1 MRREINAS
9 REVILAAS
17 RELEQKVAIRTAE
30 LSVRNEELLALNE
43 LAGSLT
49 RSLDPEA
56 ILAGALEAVR
66 AVLPTTAGRGFR
78 IGREGAD
85 REPGR
90 AGEDGVPSSRR
101 SPSPRSPATSWSSA
115 RTGTGS

>member
-1 MRREINAS
+1 MRKEINAS

-17 RELEQKVAIRTAE
+17 RELEQKVATRTAE

-56 ILAGALEAVR
+56 ILGGALEAVR
-66 AVLPTTAGRGFR
+66 SVLPTTGGHGYRLN
-78 IGREGAD
+78 REGLLVAS
-85 REPGR
+85 RAEPAEASPRLRGR
-90 AGEDGVPSSRR
+90 RR
-101 SPSPRSPATSWSSA
+101 SRY
-115 RTGTGS
+115 RR

>member
-17 RELEQKVAIRTAE
+17 RELEQKVARRTAE

-56 ILAGALEAVR
+56 ILAGALDAVR
-66 AVLPTTAGRGFR
+66 AVLPTTGGRGYR
-78 IGREGAD
+78 SGTDGPMASRA
-85 REPGR
+85 EPDE
-90 AGEDGVPSSRR
+90 ASPQLEAVAVAALTDNQR
-101 SPSPRSPATSWSSA
+101 SEEHTS
-115 RTGTGS
+115 